1 LKFITFHYPSKSL
14 TVTNLIRSRIRWQI
28 DSFKKSFLQIEK
40 LPLNDFFPPETI
52 EAIIAHTPQKRTS
65 VYSPLI
71 TLQAFIFQVLS
82 DDSSCKLAVAGV
94 LVDRVSQGQSANSI
108 NTGPYC
114 KARQRLPLTQMTQA
128 VATTGSR
135 LHQQCTMAWLWH
147 GMNVV
152 LADATTVLMPDTPK
166 NQAIFP
172 QQSNQKPGLGF
183 PIARLLALISLTTGA
198 IIDYRLGAYQ
208 GKGTGETSLFSLMLN
223 SLLTG
228 DLLLADRYY
237 CTFAII
243 ALLQA
248 KGIPVLFP
256 LHANKKAD
264 FQKGSKLGAKDHLVE
279 WKKPNRKPVWM
290 TALEYAGLPEV
301 ITIREFRVKG
311 VVYVTT
317 LLNAKQFNKQEL
329 AILYKERWKIELD
342 FLAIKTHMG
351 MEMLR
356 CKTPEMVQKEIAVH
370 LLAYNIIR
378 GNLAQ
383 AAVMND
389 KIPRQLSFRSA
400 VQLVCQAAK
409 QFVVLTG
416 KQLTYALLSVL
427 KAIASTV
434 IGLQKRKNQP
444 RAIKRRP
451 KPFPLLTVPRY
462 EACLSL

>member
-1 LKFITFHYPSKSL
+1 MN
-14 TVTNLIRSRIRWQI
+14 NLIRTRIRWQI
-28 DSFKKSFLQIEK
+28 HSFKKSFLQFEK
-40 LPLNDFFPPETI
+40 LPFNDFFPAETI
-52 EAIIAHTPQKRTS
+52 ETIIAHTPHKRTS
-65 VYSPLI
+65 VFSPLI

-114 KARQRLPLTQMTQA
+114 KARQRLPLTQMSQA
-128 VATTGSR
+128 MATTGSR
-135 LHQQCTMAWLWH
+135 LHQQSPLAWLWH
-147 GMNVV
+147 GLNVV
-152 LADATTVLMPDTPK
+152 LADGTTVLMPDTPK
-166 NQAIFP
+166 NQAVFP

-183 PIARLLALISLTTGA
+183 PIVRLLALISLATGA
-198 IIDYRLGAYQ
+198 IIDYRHGPYQ
-208 GKGTGETSLFSLMLN
+208 GKGTGESSLFSQMLS

-264 FQKGSKLGAKDHLVE
+264 FRLGSKLDDKDHLVE
-279 WKKPNRKPVWM
+279 WKKPQRKPVWM
-290 TALEYAGLPEV
+290 PHQDYADLPEV
-301 ITIREFRVKG
+301 ISVREFRVKD

-317 LLNAKQFNKQEL
+317 LLNAKQFHKQEL
-329 AILYKERWKIELD
+329 ANLYKERWKIELD

-378 GNLAQ
+378 GDLAQ
-383 AAVMND
+383 AAIMHD
-389 KIPRQLSFRSA
+389 KILRLLSFRST

-409 QFVVLTG
+409 QLVVLTG
-416 KQLTYALLSVL
+416 KRLTHALLAL
-427 KAIASTV
+427 MKAMASNA

-451 KPFPLLTVPRY
+451 KPFALLTLPTSAY
-462 EACLSL
+462 FTQT

>member
-1 LKFITFHYPSKSL
+1 M
-14 TVTNLIRSRIRWQI
+14 TNLIRTRIRWQI
-28 DSFKKSFLQIEK
+28 DSFKKSFLQCQK
-40 LPLNDFFPPETI
+40 LPLNDFFPAETI

-65 VYSPLI
+65 VFSPLI

-82 DDSSCKLAVAGV
+82 DDSSCQQAVAGV
-94 LVDRVSQGQSANSI
+94 LVDRLSQGQSANTI

-114 KARQRLPLTQMTQA
+114 KARQRLPLAQMAQA

-135 LHQQCTMAWLWH
+135 LHQQSIKAWLWH
-147 GMNVV
+147 GLNVV
-152 LADATTVLMPDTPK
+152 LVDAATVLMPDTPK
-166 NQAIFP
+166 NQAVFP

-183 PIARLLALISLTTGA
+183 PIVRLLALISLATGA

-208 GKGTGETSLFSLMLN
+208 GKGTGETSLFSQVLN
-223 SLLTG
+223 TLITG

-243 ALLQA
+243 ALLHA

-264 FQKGSKLGAKDHLVE
+264 FRQDSKLGAKDHVVD
-279 WKKPNRKPVWM
+279 WKKPKRKPVWM
-290 TALEYAGLPEV
+290 TALAYADLPEL
-301 ITIREFRVKG
+301 ITVREFRVKG
-311 VVYVTT
+311 IVYVTT
-317 LLNAKQFNKQEL
+317 LLSAKQFNKQEL
-329 AILYKERWKIELD
+329 ASLYKERWKIELD

-383 AAVMND
+383 AAVMHD
-389 KIPRQLSFRSA
+389 KIPRQLSFRA
-400 VQLVCQAAK
+400 TVQLICQASK
-409 QFVVLTG
+409 QRVVMTG
-416 KQLTYALLSVL
+416 HQLIYALLSLL
-427 KAIASTV
+427 KAMASIAT
-434 IGLQKRKNQP
+434 GLQKRKNQP

-451 KPFPLLTVPRY
+451 KPFPLLTVPRH

>member
-1 LKFITFHYPSKSL
+1 M
-14 TVTNLIRSRIRWQI
+14 TNLIRTRIRWQI
-28 DSFKKSFLQIEK
+28 DSFKKSFLHGQK
-40 LPLNDFFPPETI
+40 LPFNDFFPAETI
-52 EAIIAHTPQKRTS
+52 EAIIAHTPHKRTS
-65 VYSPLI
+65 VFSPLI

-82 DDSSCKLAVAGV
+82 DDCSCKLAVAGV
-94 LVDRVSQGQSANSI
+94 LVDRISHGQSANSI

-114 KARQRLPLTQMTQA
+114 KARQRLSLTQMSQA

-147 GMNVV
+147 GLNVV
-152 LADATTVLMPDTPK
+152 LADGTTVLMPDTPK
-166 NQAIFP
+166 NQAVFP
-172 QQSNQKPGLGF
+172 QQNNQKPGLGF
-183 PIARLLALISLTTGA
+183 PIVRLLALISLATGV
-198 IIDYRLGAYQ
+198 IIDYRHGPYQ
-208 GKGTGETSLFSLMLN
+208 GKGTAETSLFSQMLS
-223 SLLTG
+223 SLLKG

-248 KGIPVLFP
+248 QGIPVLFP

-264 FQKGSKLGAKDHLVE
+264 FRLGSKLGAKDHLVE
-279 WKKPNRKPVWM
+279 WKKPQRKPVWM
-290 TALEYAGLPEV
+290 TTLAYADLPELV
-301 ITIREFRVKG
+301 TVREFKVKG
-311 VVYVTT
+311 IVYVTT

-329 AILYKERWKIELD
+329 ANLYKERWKIELD

-383 AAVMND
+383 AAVLHN

-409 QFVVLTG
+409 QLVVLTG
-416 KQLTYALLSVL
+416 KRLAHALLAL
-427 KAIASTV
+427 AKAMASTS

-451 KPFPLLTVPRY
+451 KPFPLLTVPRH

>member
-1 LKFITFHYPSKSL
+1 MS
-14 TVTNLIRSRIRWQI
+14 NLIRSGIRWQI
-28 DSFKKSFLQIEK
+28 HNFKKSFLQVEK
-40 LPLNDFFPPETI
+40 RPFNDFFPAKTI
-52 EAIIAHTPQKRTS
+52 AAIIANTPHKRTS
-65 VYSPLI
+65 VFSPLI

-94 LVDRVSQGQSANSI
+94 LVDRLSQGQSANSI

-114 KARQRLPLTQMTQA
+114 KARQRLPLTQMVQA
-128 VATTGSR
+128 VVTTGSS
-135 LHQQCTMAWLWH
+135 LHQQSAEAWRWH
-147 GMNVV
+147 GLNAV
-152 LADATTVLMPDTPK
+152 LVDGTTVLMPDTPK
-166 NQAIFP
+166 NQAVFP

-183 PIARLLALISLTTGA
+183 PIARLVALISLAT
-198 IIDYRLGAYQ
+198 GAYQ
-208 GKGTGETSLFSLMLN
+208 GKGTGETSLFSQMLN
-223 SLLTG
+223 TLLTG
-228 DLLLADRYY
+228 DLLLGDRYY

-243 ALLQA
+243 VLMQA

-264 FQKGSKLGAKDHLVE
+264 FKRGAKDHQVE
-279 WKKPNRKPVWM
+279 WKKPKRKPVWM
-290 TALEYAGLPEV
+290 TALDYADLPEV
-301 ITIREFRVKG
+301 ITVREFKVKG

-329 AILYKERWKIELD
+329 ANLYKERWKIESD

-351 MEMLR
+351 MDMLR

-383 AAVMND
+383 AAVMNNI
-389 KIPRQLSFRSA
+389 IPRQLSFRSA
-400 VQLVCQAAK
+400 VQLVCQATK
-409 QFVVLTG
+409 QMAILTG
-416 KQLTYALLSVL
+416 KRLAYALLALL
-427 KAIASTV
+427 KAMASTL

-451 KPFPLLTVPRY
+451 KPFPLLTVPRH
-462 EACLSL
+462 EACLGL

>member
-1 LKFITFHYPSKSL
+1 MS
-14 TVTNLIRSRIRWQI
+14 NLIRTATRWQI
-28 DSFKKSFLQIEK
+28 HNFKKSFLQFEK
-40 LPLNDFFPPETI
+40 RPFNDFFPAKTI
-52 EAIIAHTPQKRTS
+52 EAIIANTPHKRTS
-65 VYSPLI
+65 VFSPLI

-94 LVDRVSQGQSANSI
+94 LVDRLSHRQSANSI

-114 KARQRLPLTQMTQA
+114 KARQRLPLTQMIQA
-128 VATTGSR
+128 VITTGLR
-135 LHQQCTMAWLWH
+135 LHQQSANSWRWH
-147 GMNVV
+147 GLNVV
-152 LADATTVLMPDTPK
+152 LVDGTTVLMPDTPK
-166 NQAIFP
+166 NQAVFP

-183 PIARLLALISLTTGA
+183 PITRLVALISLATGT
-198 IIDYRLGAYQ
+198 IIDYRMAAYQ
-208 GKGTGETSLFSLMLN
+208 GKGTGETSLFSQMLN
-223 SLLTG
+223 TLLTG
-228 DLLLADRYY
+228 DLLLGDRYY

-243 ALLQA
+243 ALMQA

-264 FQKGSKLGAKDHLVE
+264 FQQGCKLGAKDHLIE
-279 WKKPNRKPVWM
+279 WKKPKRKPVWM
-290 TALEYAGLPEV
+290 TVQNYADLPEV
-301 ITIREFRVKG
+301 ITVREFKVKG
-311 VVYVTT
+311 IVYVTT

-329 AILYKERWKIELD
+329 ANLYKERWKIESD

-383 AAVMND
+383 AAVMNNI
-389 KIPRQLSFRSA
+389 IPRQLSFRSA
-400 VQLVCQAAK
+400 VQLVCQATKLIA
-409 QFVVLTG
+409 VLTG
-416 KQLTYALLSVL
+416 KPLAHALLALL
-427 KAIASTV
+427 KAMASTS

-451 KPFPLLTVPRY
+451 KPFPLLTVPRH
-462 EACLSL
+462 EACLTL